1 MNIENKTLYDKDLIL
16 RYNKYYLIDFL
27 KKNFLIIASVTLALS
42 IYMFAIKNWMNGIL
56 LLGILVGYFVLTVVI
71 QKITTM
77 RALKRSPIVTNPMIQ
92 KYVFTEQYVAI
103 SRTKEIRLQ
112 YEEIVKIQSNKEF
125 YIIYDINRKTH
136 IIDLNKF
143 NTLEDRKTINDFLKV
158 KLGRRFR

>member
-77 RALKRSPIVTNPMIQ
+77 RALKRSPIVTNPMVQ
-92 KYVFTEQYVAI
+92 KYVFTDQYVSI
-103 SRTKEIRLQ
+103 SRNKEVRLQ
-112 YEEIVKIQSNKEF
+112 YDEIVKIQSNKEF
-125 YIIYDINRKTH
+125 YIIYDINKKTH
-136 IIDLNKF
+136 IVDLNKF
-143 NTLEDRKTINDFLKV
+143 NSPEDRVKTNEFLKS

>member
-103 SRTKEIRLQ
+103 SRNKEIRLQ

-143 NTLEDRKTINDFLKV
+143 NTLEDRNTINEFLKI

>member
-77 RALKRSPIVTNPMIQ
+77 R
-92 KYVFTEQYVAI
+92 
-103 SRTKEIRLQ
+103 
-112 YEEIVKIQSNKEF
+112 
-125 YIIYDINRKTH
+125 
-136 IIDLNKF
+136 
-143 NTLEDRKTINDFLKV
+143 DRKSV
-158 KLGRRFR
+158 V